1 MEAIDACVTSSDLGF
16 GEKYE
21 GKVRDTYVDGDKM
34 VAVTTDR
41 QSAFDR
47 HLAYIPFKGAV
58 LNQTSQWWFKQ
69 TEHIV
74 PNAVVATPDPNVT
87 VMRRC
92 EVFPIEFVVRGYL
105 TGSTSTSLW
114 THYKNGGA
122 KLLRERTERRHGEES
137 KIADEHR
144 HADDEGEGTR

>member
-1 MEAIDACVTSSDLGF
+1 MTPFASLKRSKRSTACVTASIWARGRSTRARFATRTSTG
-16 GEKYE
+16 
-21 GKVRDTYVDGDKM
+21 DTM
-34 VAVTTDR
+34 IAVTTDR

-87 VMRRC
+87 VMRKC

-114 THYKNGGA
+114 THYKNGG
-122 KLLRERTERRHGEES
+122 GI
-137 KIADEHR
+137 IAE
-144 HADDEGEGTR
+144 TRWTMGW